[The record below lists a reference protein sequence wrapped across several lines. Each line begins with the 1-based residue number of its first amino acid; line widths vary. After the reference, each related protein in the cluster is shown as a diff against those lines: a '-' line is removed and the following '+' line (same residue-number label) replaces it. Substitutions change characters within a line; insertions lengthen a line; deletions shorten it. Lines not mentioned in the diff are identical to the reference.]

1 MELHRQDGD
10 QGGCGGEGLLFGF
23 EVEKFVIYACELKE
37 NNSVA

>member
-1 MELHRQDGD
+1 MGTREAV
-10 QGGCGGEGLLFGF
+10 EGLLFGF